1 MDERAV
7 VLVAHGSR
15 DMAAMREFQE
25 QAARLGE
32 RLPGVVVRAA
42 AMEFG
47 GETLP
52 DLLSIPDTIDALVAA
67 GTRAV
72 AVLPLFFFSAG
83 HVRVDVPLELDR
95 ARARHPWLPIRYLPP
110 LSVCEELLDVVE
122 ARAAEAD
129 AALGEPEAGPTA
141 LLLVG
146 AGTSDAQA
154 NAELAQAARLLW
166 ERRRFPLVEIAF
178 VSLTEPRVVDGVGRC
193 AALGARR
200 VLLIPYFLNTG
211 VLARRIARQ
220 LSVARQRYPELRC
233 QVGEHMGTHPRL
245 IDLLEGR
252 ARAGLELLAPAPLL
266 EAARR

>member
-1 MDERAV
+1 MDERAI

-15 DMAAMREFQE
+15 DVAAMREFRE
-25 QAARLGE
+25 QAALLGE
-32 RLPGVVVRAA
+32 RLPGVPVRAA

-52 DLLSIPDTIDALVAA
+52 DVLSIPHTIDALVA
-67 GTRAV
+67 GGVRAV
-72 AVLPLFFFSAG
+72 AVLPLFFFGAG
-83 HVRVDVPLELDR
+83 HVRLDVPLELDH
-95 ARARHPWLPIRYLPP
+95 ARSRHPGLPIRYLPP
-110 LSVCEELLDVVE
+110 LGVCDELLDVVE

-146 AGTSDAQA
+146 AGTSDAGA

-166 ERRRFPLVEIAF
+166 ERRRYPLVEVAF
-178 VSLTEPRVVDGVGRC
+178 VSLTEPRVVDGLARC

-200 VLLIPYFLNTG
+200 VLLVPYFLNTG
-211 VLARRIARQ
+211 VLARRITRLLNAAQPRF
-220 LSVARQRYPELRC
+220 PELRC
-233 QVGEHMGTHPRL
+233 QVGQHMGTHPRL

-252 ARAGLELLAPAPLL
+252 ARAGLELLMPARLL
-266 EAARR
+266 EAARH